1 MKSLLRGPY
10 GGGTAVSGRFF
21 RARGVP
27 QKRPLQGL
35 RRRRLQRAV
44 LIGIFV
50 GASGGAGAAMVI
62 FPVTASE
69 VMAIFAAIC
78 RTDGSFRA
86 VPPRDN

>member
-1 MKSLLRGPY
+1 
-10 GGGTAVSGRFF
+10 
-21 RARGVP
+21 
-27 QKRPLQGL
+27 
-35 RRRRLQRAV
+35 
-44 LIGIFV
+44 
-50 GASGGAGAAMVI
+50 MVI

>member
-1 MKSLLRGPY
+1 MKSLLRGPD
-10 GGGTAVSGRFF
+10 GGGTAVSDRFF

-27 QKRPLQGL
+27 QKGPCRAFA
-35 RRRRLQRAV
+35 RRRFQRAV

-50 GASGGAGAAMVI
+50 GASDGAGAAMVI